1 MQKLISVVSRALS
14 HVPDLKGSL
23 LLAALSGGRD
33 SVCLLVALKD
43 LSGPMGFGLEAVH
56 VNHQLRQTADRDQAF
71 CEDLCRKWQIPLW
84 ACRVD
89 VAGLVRKEGLS
100 VEEAARS
107 LRYQAINKVQSDRLA
122 EDPDRPVYIA
132 LGHHQKDQAETVL
145 LHLLRGSGLT
155 GLTGM
160 KEVSDI
166 YLRPMLKA
174 PSEELDA
181 FAAEKGLTYVTDE
194 TNFDTAMTRNRV
206 RLDLIPYLEKEFNP
220 SIVQTLSDTAFRLK
234 EDEEALDKMTEE
246 AYQVCKAGDGL
257 RVSRLN
263 EQPEA
268 IRRRVVRL
276 WLSRAGYLKDLTSA
290 HVKMVLDLCES
301 QSGRKVCLKGFLTVE
316 RAYDILSFTFDNGSK
331 SSETKGPV
339 PYQIEEIDM
348 NAFRRQNIDPASVPA
363 FSSEQWMDAGKIKDP
378 LFRHRRPSDYMVVAL
393 GKDPSGKALYGRKK
407 LKEILIEKKIPQ
419 SQRDRLW
426 VLAGG
431 SYIAWVE
438 KVRMSDDAKIGP
450 HTERVLHVK
459 GPAAKGENENA

>member
-1 MQKLISVVSRALS
+1 VQKLISVVSQALS

-331 SSETKGPV
+331 CSETKGPV

>member
-1 MQKLISVVSRALS
+1 MQKLISVVSQALS

-331 SSETKGPV
+331 CSETKGPV

-363 FSSEQWMDAGKIKDP
+363 SSAAVSWRGGPPSPLKDMWWNIIWGRP
-378 LFRHRRPSDYMVVAL
+378 TSRRNCVC
-393 GKDPSGKALYGRKK
+393 
-407 LKEILIEKKIPQ
+407 Q
-419 SQRDRLW
+419 SNCSMTPHGSVRDF
-426 VLAGG
+426 LAGDG
-431 SYIAWVE
+431 VARSWRVRHPSERMAWN
-438 KVRMSDDAKIGP
+438 G
-450 HTERVLHVK
+450 
-459 GPAAKGENENA
+459 

>member
-1 MQKLISVVSRALS
+1 MQKLISVVSQALS

-331 SSETKGPV
+331 CSETKGPV

-393 GKDPSGKALYGRKK
+393 GKDPSGKVLYGRKK

>member
-1 MQKLISVVSRALS
+1 VQKLISVVSQALS

-33 SVCLLVALKD
+33 SVCLLAVLKD

-331 SSETKGPV
+331 CSETKGPV

>member
-56 VNHQLRQTADRDQAF
+56 VNHQLRQSADRDQAF
-71 CEDLCRKWQIPLW
+71 CEDLCRKWQIPLT
-84 ACRVD
+84 ACGVD
-89 VAGLVRKEGLS
+89 VRGLVRKEGLS

-107 LRYQAINKVQSDRLA
+107 LRYQAINKVRSDRLA

-331 SSETKGPV
+331 CSETKEPV

>member
-1 MQKLISVVSRALS
+1 
-14 HVPDLKGSL
+14 
-23 LLAALSGGRD
+23 
-33 SVCLLVALKD
+33 
-43 LSGPMGFGLEAVH
+43 
-56 VNHQLRQTADRDQAF
+56 
-71 CEDLCRKWQIPLW
+71 
-84 ACRVD
+84 
-89 VAGLVRKEGLS
+89 
-100 VEEAARS
+100 S

-331 SSETKGPV
+331 CSETKGPV

-363 FSSEQWMDAGKIKDP
+363 FSSE
-378 LFRHRRPSDYMVVAL
+378 
-393 GKDPSGKALYGRKK
+393 
-407 LKEILIEKKIPQ
+407 
-419 SQRDRLW
+419 
-426 VLAGG
+426 
-431 SYIAWVE
+431 
-438 KVRMSDDAKIGP
+438 
-450 HTERVLHVK
+450 
-459 GPAAKGENENA
+459 